1 VKKTKHKINMLEL
14 GAVSAA
20 SGFFHTLEEVVKMY
34 EGRRVQSPFD
44 DSAANRLQRMGLADE
59 KGTPTGMPFSSAAV
73 FFRVSFSTIS
83 ATILRAMRMFG
94 N

>member
-1 VKKTKHKINMLEL
+1 MKKTKHKINMLEL

-44 DSAANRLQRMGLADE
+44 YAAENGGQRLVRAD
-59 KGTPTGMPFSSAAV
+59 
-73 FFRVSFSTIS
+73 
-83 ATILRAMRMFG
+83 
-94 N
+94 